1 MASFKDHFKT
11 ILQSNYDDEEYDM
24 DDIIIHHTSI
34 ELEKDMM
41 KYLLFEF
48 SKKISATEYK
58 RVYKAIK
65 LVKIKRV
72 PKKDLGLSS
81 YLKMQEGVLSGYNQN
96 SINYIQ
102 IMANIVKPYKH
113 GLIYA
118 YGVQGVSDLSMKDA
132 MHEAD
137 VQMAG
142 LTRAISGTFR
152 TLEYVPLT
160 SSEAKWIFEKLGSM
174 KDMRILRG
182 VPGAKNDSGHT
193 QKDAFSNGT
202 TEVEEQSEEFLIGMD
217 DYEYMFVLTA
227 TRVEPEVLSKW
238 RERYLQEETY
248 YASLQ
253 TGQKSLS
260 FGISMP
266 MTYAA
271 NVGASQGWNN
281 SSGENFGE
289 SYSESQSKAT
299 GINYSNSVGTS
310 QSMSNGFS
318 HSVGHSQSASMNLG
332 QNIGYNKG
340 VNTGSNV
347 GKNIGLSQNV
357 GMSNS
362 SGHSDS
368 FSNGI
373 STSHST
379 SDGTSHSLGQSY
391 GTSSS
396 TGQTHG
402 TSYNY
407 GINSSESRGT
417 SSNSSSGWS
426 GGLSLNGSHS
436 DGFNESHGKGYNV
449 GGNASLFGIGVNGGL
464 SKNQS
469 SGTSSSDSSGSGF
482 NFGLSGS
489 NSTGSSHSLSN
500 GQSQGWGQSN
510 STSFS
515 QGISQSQSESNG
527 TSHSVSNGTGTSTS
541 YGSGDSYSTG
551 LSQSS
556 GKSSGSSFGQ
566 SIGASQGASQGIS
579 SGSGFS
585 SGASESVGSSQS
597 VSRGISTSS
606 SLGRSA
612 TQSAGASLGKTS
624 GQSMSQ
630 GTSGGTSQGLSGS
643 MGLGPS
649 LSFGK
654 TFSWEDKEVTY
665 LLDLLDYSA
674 KRIIKASNNLGM
686 WFTDI
691 YIATESEEAS
701 SAATQVA
708 MSSWHDYTVMTCPLQ
723 VYRPSEKEKEYLFKH
738 MSVFSPS
745 MKKEGIPGEF
755 ESYKYTTMLL
765 SDELNAYS
773 HPPRVNVGGIQAA
786 IDDPPVLTI
795 PGDRQDGEVF
805 LGYVANTEAY
815 SLNRGYRTDF
825 KYTLRS
831 DEIHHAYI
839 SGASRSGKTVAAR
852 RLVAE
857 TYNHVRRGEKHKR
870 MRFLIMDPKQ
880 DWRALAKVIP
890 SDHFRFYSL
899 GDPTFHPIRMN
910 LMKIPKGV
918 YTERYADKLREI
930 FIRSYGLGDR
940 GFQILG
946 KAINEVYSRAGCY
959 DPDVRYNS
967 KDKNGK
973 YPATELSKDLTL
985 EDVCKQLEKDMEETK
1000 ARDRA
1005 EAIQRVLDRMD
1016 SFAQPLSAIYTVFC
1030 NRGEDCMGIDDL
1042 LGADDVVVLESY
1054 GMDTMTSNFIFG
1066 LVTSGVY
1073 QYAVSNGG
1081 FVKPD
1086 NQYETVLVIEEAN
1099 QVLINDD
1106 DDNLSGANPFEVILD
1121 QSAGYGLFIWT
1132 LTQKISDM
1140 PRSVLA
1146 NSALKIIGRQDDELD
1161 IKKSIVQIGKDAMIA
1176 DRVFKNWLPDQPTG
1190 WFIIKSSRN
1199 RDFTKNAPVHVMIE
1213 YMDIEPPT
1221 NEELDLII
1229 QEGELKKLTGSI
1241 HNEAIEQNNISKQH
1255 N

>member
-1 MASFKDHFKT
+1 MTSFKDHFKT
-11 ILQSNYDDEEYDM
+11 IVRSNYDDEEYDM
-24 DDIIIHHTSI
+24 DDIIIHNTSI
-34 ELEKDMM
+34 ELEKDLM

-48 SKKISATEYK
+48 SKKVSPGKYK

-72 PKKDLGLSS
+72 PKKDLALSS
-81 YLKMQEGVLSGYNQN
+81 YLKMQEGVLTGYNQN
-96 SINYIQ
+96 NINYIQ

-113 GLIYA
+113 GLVYA
-118 YGVQGVSDLSMKDA
+118 YGVQGVSDISMRDA

-142 LTRAISGTFR
+142 VTRAISGTFR
-152 TLEYVPLT
+152 TLEYIPLT
-160 SSEAKWIFEKLGSM
+160 SLEAKWIFEKLGSM
-174 KDMRILRG
+174 DDMRILRG
-182 VPGAKNDSGHT
+182 VPGAKNDSGRT

-238 RERYLQEETY
+238 RERYLQEATY

-253 TGQKSLS
+253 QGQKSLS

-271 NVGASQGWNN
+271 NMGASQGWNN
-281 SSGENFGE
+281 SSGENFGQ
-289 SYSESQSKAT
+289 SYSESQSQAT

-318 HSVGHSQSASMNLG
+318 HSVGKSQSTSMNIG
-332 QNIGYNKG
+332 QNVGYNQG
-340 VNTGSNV
+340 ISTGSNA
-347 GKNIGLSQNV
+347 GKSIGLSQNV
-357 GMSNS
+357 GASNS
-362 SGHSDS
+362 TGHSDS

-379 SDGTSHSLGQSY
+379 SQGTSQSVGHSF

-396 TGQTHG
+396 TSQSTG

-407 GINSSESRGT
+407 GNNSS
-417 SSNSSSGWS
+417 
-426 GGLSLNGSHS
+426 H
-436 DGFNESHGKGYNV
+436 
-449 GGNASLFGIGVNGGL
+449 
-464 SKNQS
+464 S
-469 SGTSSSDSSGSGF
+469 SGTSESGSLGINLGGSYSSGTSDGLSNSINGGGSVFGFFNLSTGKTGTHSDNESSGSSWSLSGSSGSG
-482 NFGLSGS
+482 S
-489 NSTGSSHSLSN
+489 SLSDSF
-500 GQSQGWGQSN
+500 GKSESWGQNN

-515 QGISQSQSESNG
+515 SGISNSTSTSQG
-527 TSHSVSNGTGTSTS
+527 TSQSVSNGTGTSTS

-551 LSQSS
+551 YSESTGRSSGNSFSQSL
-556 GKSSGSSFGQ
+556 
-566 SIGASQGASQGIS
+566 GASQGAS
-579 SGSGFS
+579 SGTSLSKGVS
-585 SGASESVGSSQS
+585 SGASESVGTSQS
-597 VSRGISTSS
+597 ISRGISTST

-612 TQSAGASLGKTS
+612 TQSAGKSAGNTS
-624 GQSMSQ
+624 GQSTSS
-630 GTSGGTSQGLSGS
+630 GTSGSSTQGLSGS

-654 TFSWEDKEVTY
+654 TFAWEDREVTH
-665 LLDLLDYSA
+665 LLDLLDYSTQ
-674 KRIIKASNNLGM
+674 RIVKATNNLGM

-708 MSSWHDYTVMTCPLQ
+708 MSAWHDYTVMTCPLQ
-723 VYRPSEKEKEYLFKH
+723 VYKPSEQEKQYLFKH

-745 MKKEGIPGEF
+745 LKKEGIPGEF

-786 IDDPPVLTI
+786 VDDPPVLTI
-795 PGDRQDGEVF
+795 PGDRQNGEVF

-857 TYNHVRRGEKHKR
+857 TYNHVRRGEKKKR

-890 SDHFRFYSL
+890 ADKFRFYSL

-946 KAINEVYSRAGCY
+946 KAINEVYTKAGCY
-959 DPDVRYNS
+959 DSDVRYNTVN
-967 KDKNGK
+967 KDGI

-985 EDVCKQLEKDMEETK
+985 EDVCRQLEKDMEETK

-1030 NRGEDCMGIDDL
+1030 NRGEGCMGIDDL

-1086 NQYETVLVIEEAN
+1086 DQYETVLVIEEAN

-1121 QSAGYGLFIWT
+1121 QSAGYGMFIWT

-1146 NSALKIIGRQDDELD
+1146 NSALKIIGRQDDEDD

-1199 RDFTKNAPVHVMIE
+1199 RDFTKNAPVHVLIE
-1213 YMDIEPPT
+1213 YMDVEPPT

-1229 QEGELKKLTGSI
+1229 QEGELKKITESLKDSQGNPLLSV
-1241 HNEAIEQNNISKQH
+1241 SV
-1255 N
+1255 

>member
-1 MASFKDHFKT
+1 MTSFKDHFKT
-11 ILQSNYDDEEYDM
+11 IVRSNYDDEEYDM
-24 DDIIIHHTSI
+24 DDIIIHNTSI
-34 ELEKDMM
+34 ELEKDLM

-48 SKKISATEYK
+48 SKKVSPGKYK

-72 PKKDLGLSS
+72 PKKDLALSS
-81 YLKMQEGVLSGYNQN
+81 YLKMQEGVLTGYNQN
-96 SINYIQ
+96 NINYIQ

-113 GLIYA
+113 GLVYA
-118 YGVQGVSDLSMKDA
+118 YGVQGVSDISMRDA

-142 LTRAISGTFR
+142 VTRAISGTFR
-152 TLEYVPLT
+152 TLEYIPLT
-160 SSEAKWIFEKLGSM
+160 SLEAKWIFEKLGSM
-174 KDMRILRG
+174 DDMRILRG
-182 VPGAKNDSGHT
+182 VPGAKNDSGRT

-238 RERYLQEETY
+238 RERYLQEATY

-253 TGQKSLS
+253 QGQKSLS

-271 NVGASQGWNN
+271 NMGASQGWNN
-281 SSGENFGE
+281 SSGENFGQ
-289 SYSESQSKAT
+289 SYSESQSQAT

-318 HSVGHSQSASMNLG
+318 HSVGKSQSTSMNIG
-332 QNIGYNKG
+332 QNVGYNQG
-340 VNTGSNV
+340 ISTGSNA
-347 GKNIGLSQNV
+347 GKSIGLSQNV
-357 GMSNS
+357 GASNS
-362 SGHSDS
+362 TGHSDS

-379 SDGTSHSLGQSY
+379 SQGTSQSVGHSF

-396 TGQTHG
+396 TSQSTG

-407 GINSSESRGT
+407 GNNSS
-417 SSNSSSGWS
+417 
-426 GGLSLNGSHS
+426 H
-436 DGFNESHGKGYNV
+436 
-449 GGNASLFGIGVNGGL
+449 
-464 SKNQS
+464 S
-469 SGTSSSDSSGSGF
+469 SGTSESGSLGINLGGSYSSGTSDGLSNSINGGGSVFGFFNLSTGKTGTHSDNESSGSSWSLSGSSGSG
-482 NFGLSGS
+482 S
-489 NSTGSSHSLSN
+489 SLSDSF
-500 GQSQGWGQSN
+500 GKSESWGQNN

-515 QGISQSQSESNG
+515 SGISNSTSTSQG
-527 TSHSVSNGTGTSTS
+527 TSQSVSNGTGTSTS

-551 LSQSS
+551 YSESTGRSSGNSFSQSL
-556 GKSSGSSFGQ
+556 
-566 SIGASQGASQGIS
+566 GASQGAS
-579 SGSGFS
+579 SGTSLSKGVS
-585 SGASESVGSSQS
+585 SGASESVGTSQS
-597 VSRGISTSS
+597 ISRGISTST

-612 TQSAGASLGKTS
+612 TQSAGKSAGNTS
-624 GQSMSQ
+624 GQSTSS
-630 GTSGGTSQGLSGS
+630 GTSGSSTQGLSGS

-654 TFSWEDKEVTY
+654 TFAWEDREVTH
-665 LLDLLDYSA
+665 LLDLLDYSTQ
-674 KRIIKASNNLGM
+674 RIVKATNNLGM

-708 MSSWHDYTVMTCPLQ
+708 MSAWHDYTVMTCPLQ
-723 VYRPSEKEKEYLFKH
+723 VYKPSEQEKQYLFKH

-745 MKKEGIPGEF
+745 LKKEGIPGEF

-786 IDDPPVLTI
+786 VDDPPVLTI
-795 PGDRQDGEVF
+795 PGDRQNGEVF

-857 TYNHVRRGEKHKR
+857 TYNHVRRGEKKKR

-890 SDHFRFYSL
+890 ADKFRFYSL

-946 KAINEVYSRAGCY
+946 KAINEVYTKAGCY
-959 DPDVRYNS
+959 DPDVRYNTVN
-967 KDKNGK
+967 KNGI

-985 EDVCKQLEKDMEETK
+985 EDVCRQLEKDMEETK

-1030 NRGEDCMGIDDL
+1030 NRGEGCMGIDDL

-1086 NQYETVLVIEEAN
+1086 DQYETVLVIEEAN

-1121 QSAGYGLFIWT
+1121 QSAGYGMFIWT

-1146 NSALKIIGRQDDELD
+1146 NSALKIIGRQDDEDD

-1199 RDFTKNAPVHVMIE
+1199 RDFTKNAPVHVLIE
-1213 YMDIEPPT
+1213 YMDVEPPT

-1229 QEGELKKLTGSI
+1229 QEGELKKITESLKDSQGNPLLSVS
-1241 HNEAIEQNNISKQH
+1241 A
-1255 N
+1255 

>member
-11 ILQSNYDDEEYDM
+11 IVRSNYDDEEYDM
-24 DDIIIHHTSI
+24 DDIIIHNTSI
-34 ELEKDMM
+34 ELEKDLM

-48 SKKISATEYK
+48 SKKVSPTKYK

-72 PKKDLGLSS
+72 PKKDLALSS

-96 SINYIQ
+96 NINYIQ

-113 GLIYA
+113 GLVYA
-118 YGVQGVSDLSMKDA
+118 YGVQGVSDISMKDA

-142 LTRAISGTFR
+142 VTRAISGTFR
-152 TLEYVPLT
+152 TLEYIPLT
-160 SSEAKWIFEKLGSM
+160 SLEAKWIFEKLGSM
-174 KDMRILRG
+174 EDMRILRG
-182 VPGAKNDSGHT
+182 VPGAKNDSGRT
-193 QKDAFSNGT
+193 QKDAFSNGSV
-202 TEVEEQSEEFLIGMD
+202 EVEEQSEEFLIGMD

-238 RERYLQEETY
+238 RERYLQEATY

-253 TGQKSLS
+253 QGQKSLS

-271 NVGASQGWNN
+271 NMGASQGWNN
-281 SSGENFGE
+281 STGENFGQ
-289 SYSESQSKAT
+289 SYSESQSQAT
-299 GINYSNSVGTS
+299 GVNYSNSVGTS

-318 HSVGHSQSASMNLG
+318 HSVGKSQSTSMNIG
-332 QNIGYNKG
+332 QNVGYNQG
-340 VNTGSNV
+340 ISTGSNA
-347 GKNIGLSQNV
+347 GKSIGLSENV
-357 GMSNS
+357 GASNS
-362 SGHSDS
+362 TGHSDS

-379 SDGTSHSLGQSY
+379 SQGTSQSVGHSF
-391 GTSSS
+391 GTNSS
-396 TGQTHG
+396 TSQSTG

-407 GINSSESRGT
+407 GTNR
-417 SSNSSSGWS
+417 
-426 GGLSLNGSHS
+426 SHS
-436 DGFNESHGKGYNV
+436 DGTSTSNSLGINL
-449 GGNASLFGIGVNGGL
+449 GGSY
-464 SKNQS
+464 
-469 SGTSSSDSSGSGF
+469 GTNSSDSNGSNKGA
-482 NFGLSGS
+482 NVSVMGWLGGNYSLSNTHSDGENWGSSYGLSGS
-489 NSTGSSHSLSN
+489 FGGGTTSSDSNGSS
-500 GQSQGWGQSN
+500 QSWGRN
-510 STSFS
+510 DSTSFS
-515 QGISQSQSESNG
+515 TGVSNSQTTSQG
-527 TSHSVSNGTGTSTS
+527 TSQSVSNGSGTSTS

-551 LSQSS
+551 YSESTGRSSGNSFSQSL
-556 GKSSGSSFGQ
+556 
-566 SIGASQGASQGIS
+566 GASQGAS
-579 SGSGFS
+579 SGTSLSKGVS
-585 SGASESVGSSQS
+585 SGASESVGTSQS
-597 VSRGISTSS
+597 ISRGISTST

-612 TQSAGASLGKTS
+612 TQSAGKSSGNTT
-624 GQSMSQ
+624 GQSASS
-630 GTSGGTSQGLSGS
+630 GTSGSSTQGLSGS

-654 TFSWEDKEVTY
+654 TFAWEDREVTH
-665 LLDLLDYSA
+665 LLDLLDYSTQ
-674 KRIIKASNNLGM
+674 RIIKATNNLGM

-723 VYRPSEKEKEYLFKH
+723 VYRPSEKEKQYLFKH

-745 MKKEGIPGEF
+745 LKKEGIPGEF

-786 IDDPPVLTI
+786 VDDPPVLTI
-795 PGDRQDGEVF
+795 PGDRQNGEVF

-815 SLNRGYRTDF
+815 SLNRGYRTEF

-857 TYNHVRRGEKHKR
+857 TYNHVRRGEKKKR

-890 SDHFRFYSL
+890 AENFRFYSL
-899 GDPTFHPIRMN
+899 GDPTFHPIKMN

-946 KAINEVYSRAGCY
+946 KAINEVYTRAGCY
-959 DPDVRYNS
+959 DPDVRYNTPN
-967 KDKNGK
+967 KDGT
-973 YPATELSKDLTL
+973 YPATELSKSLTL
-985 EDVCKQLEKDMEETK
+985 EDVCKQLQKDMEETK

-1030 NRGEDCMGIDDL
+1030 NRGEGCMGIDDL

-1086 NQYETVLVIEEAN
+1086 DQYETVLVIEEAN

-1121 QSAGYGLFIWT
+1121 QSAGYGMFIWT

-1146 NSALKIIGRQDDELD
+1146 NSALKIIGRQDDEDD

-1199 RDFTKNAPVHVMIE
+1199 RDFTKNAPVHVLIE
-1213 YMDIEPPT
+1213 YMDVEPPT

-1229 QEGELKKLTGSI
+1229 QEGELKKITESFKDDQGNPLFGTS
-1241 HNEAIEQNNISKQH
+1241 A
-1255 N
+1255 

>member
-11 ILQSNYDDEEYDM
+11 IVRSNYDDEEYDM
-24 DDIIIHHTSI
+24 DDIIIHNTSI
-34 ELEKDMM
+34 ELEKDLM

-48 SKKISATEYK
+48 SKKVSPTKYK

-72 PKKDLGLSS
+72 PKKDLALSS
-81 YLKMQEGVLSGYNQN
+81 YLKMQEGVLTGYNQN
-96 SINYIQ
+96 NINYIQ

-113 GLIYA
+113 GLVYA
-118 YGVQGVSDLSMKDA
+118 YGVQGVSDISMKDA

-142 LTRAISGTFR
+142 VIRAISGTFR
-152 TLEYVPLT
+152 TLEYIPLT
-160 SSEAKWIFEKLGSM
+160 SLEAKWIFEKLGSM
-174 KDMRILRG
+174 DDMRILRG
-182 VPGAKNDSGHT
+182 VPGAKNDSGRT
-193 QKDAFSNGT
+193 QKDAFSNGSV
-202 TEVEEQSEEFLIGMD
+202 EVEEQSEEFLIGMD

-238 RERYLQEETY
+238 RERYLQEATY

-253 TGQKSLS
+253 QGQKSLS

-271 NVGASQGWNN
+271 NMGASQGWNN
-281 SSGENFGE
+281 SSGENFGQ
-289 SYSESQSKAT
+289 SYSESQSQAT

-318 HSVGHSQSASMNLG
+318 HSVGNSQSTSMNIG
-332 QNIGYNKG
+332 QNVGYNQG
-340 VNTGSNV
+340 ISTGQNA
-347 GKNIGLSQNV
+347 GKSIGLSQNV
-357 GMSNS
+357 GASNS
-362 SGHSDS
+362 TGHSDS

-373 STSHST
+373 STSHSE
-379 SDGTSHSLGQSY
+379 SQGTSQSIGHSY

-396 TGQTHG
+396 TSQSTG

-407 GINSSESRGT
+407 GNNSSHSNGT
-417 SSNSSSGWS
+417 STSSSLGLNL
-426 GGLSLNGSHS
+426 GGSYSTSDGYGNNKGVNGSIL
-436 DGFNESHGKGYNV
+436 GAV
-449 GGNASLFGIGVNGGL
+449 GGNYGWNNSHSTTNGSSYGISGSSG
-464 SKNQS
+464 
-469 SGTSSSDSSGSGF
+469 SGTSSS
-482 NFGLSGS
+482 
-489 NSTGSSHSLSN
+489 NSYGSS
-500 GQSQGWGQSN
+500 QSWGTNN

-515 QGISQSQSESNG
+515 SGVSNSQSTSTG
-527 TSHSVSNGTGTSTS
+527 TSQSVSNGSGTSTS

-551 LSQSS
+551 YSESTGRSSGNSFSQSL
-556 GKSSGSSFGQ
+556 
-566 SIGASQGASQGIS
+566 GASQGASSGSSLSKGVS
-579 SGSGFS
+579 SGV
-585 SGASESVGSSQS
+585 SESVGTSQS
-597 VSRGISTSS
+597 ISRGLSTST

-612 TQSAGASLGKTS
+612 TQSAGKSSGNTTGSSTS
-624 GQSMSQ
+624 S
-630 GTSGGTSQGLSGS
+630 GTSGSSTQGLSGS

-654 TFSWEDKEVTY
+654 TFAWEDREVTH
-665 LLDLLDYSA
+665 LLDLLDYSTQ
-674 KRIIKASNNLGM
+674 RIIKATNNLGM

-708 MSSWHDYTVMTCPLQ
+708 MSAWHDYTVMTCPLQ
-723 VYRPSEKEKEYLFKH
+723 VYRPSEKEKQYLFKH

-745 MKKEGIPGEF
+745 LKKEGIPGEF

-786 IDDPPVLTI
+786 VDDPPVLTI
-795 PGDRQDGEVF
+795 PGDRQNGEVF

-857 TYNHVRRGEKHKR
+857 TYNHVRRGEKKKR

-890 SDHFRFYSL
+890 ADKFRFYSL
-899 GDPTFHPIRMN
+899 GDPTFHPINMN

-946 KAINEVYSRAGCY
+946 KAINEVYTKAGCY
-959 DPDVRYNS
+959 EPDVRYNMP
-967 KDKNGK
+967 KNGV

-1030 NRGEDCMGIDDL
+1030 NRGDGCMGIDDL

-1066 LVTSGVY
+1066 LITSGVY

-1121 QSAGYGLFIWT
+1121 QSAGYGMFIWT

-1146 NSALKIIGRQDDELD
+1146 NSALKIIGRQDDEDD

-1199 RDFTKNAPVHVMIE
+1199 RDFTKNAPVHVLIE
-1213 YMDIEPPT
+1213 YMDVEPPT

-1229 QEGELKKLTGSI
+1229 QEGELKKITESLKDDKGNSLLSTS
-1241 HNEAIEQNNISKQH
+1241 A
-1255 N
+1255 

>member
-1 MASFKDHFKT
+1 MPRLSSFTNQFKT
-11 ILQSNYDDEEYDM
+11 LVRSNYDDEEYDM

-34 ELEKDMM
+34 ELEKNQM

-48 SKKISATEYK
+48 SKKVSATKYQHI
-58 RVYKAIK
+58 YKAIK

-72 PKKDLGLSS
+72 PKKDLGLNS
-81 YLKMQEGVLSGYNQN
+81 YLKMQEGVISGYYQN
-96 SINYIQ
+96 NVNYIQ
-102 IMANIVKPYKH
+102 IMANITKPYKY

-118 YGVQGVSDLSMKDA
+118 YGCQGVSDISMKDA

-137 VQMAG
+137 VMMAG
-142 LTRAISGTFR
+142 VERAISGTFR

-160 SSEAKWIFEKLGSM
+160 SMEAKWIFEKLTSM
-174 KDMRILRG
+174 SDMRIIRG
-182 VPGAKNDSGHT
+182 IPGAKNDSGHT

-202 TEVEEQSEEFLIGMD
+202 MDVEDQTEEFLIGMD
-217 DYEYMFVLTA
+217 EYEYLFVLTA

-238 RERYLQEETY
+238 REAFLKEMTY
-248 YASLQ
+248 YASISS
-253 TGQKSLS
+253 GQKSMS

-281 SSGENFGE
+281 STGENFGE
-289 SYSESQSKAT
+289 SYSQSQSQAT
-299 GINYSNSVGTS
+299 GLNY
-310 QSMSNGFS
+310 S
-318 HSVGHSQSASMNLG
+318 HSVGHSQTLSQGISHSIGNSQGYSENVG
-332 QNIGYNKG
+332 QNRGFNQGI
-340 VNTGSNV
+340 NTGQNASQS
-347 GKNIGLSQNV
+347 IGLSQN
-357 GMSNS
+357 S
-362 SGHSDS
+362 SFGQNTGHS
-368 FSNGI
+368 
-373 STSHST
+373 
-379 SDGTSHSLGQSY
+379 
-391 GTSSS
+391 
-396 TGQTHG
+396 
-402 TSYNY
+402 
-407 GINSSESRGT
+407 
-417 SSNSSSGWS
+417 
-426 GGLSLNGSHS
+426 
-436 DGFNESHGKGYNV
+436 
-449 GGNASLFGIGVNGGL
+449 
-464 SKNQS
+464 
-469 SGTSSSDSSGSGF
+469 F
-482 NFGLSGS
+482 NFS
-489 NSTGSSHSLSN
+489 NSTGM
-500 GQSQGWGQSN
+500 
-510 STSFS
+510 
-515 QGISQSQSESNG
+515 
-527 TSHSVSNGTGTSTS
+527 SHSVSNGTSHSTSNGVSNSQGYSVNDGNSTNWSHGTNSGTNWSDGSSSGMNFGTNSSHSKTKSNGSNWGADGSLFGFFGGSYGQNKSKGTSDSTGNSSGLNWGNSHSNGGSNGVSDSHGGGTSHSVGHSWSSGTSFSTSDGTSRSISNGTSSSTSMGTGSS
-541 YGSGDSYSTG
+541 YGTS
-551 LSQSS
+551 LSS
-556 GKSSGSSFGQ
+556 GAGKSLGNSFGN
-566 SIGASQGASQGIS
+566 SIGASQGASTGTS
-579 SGSGFS
+579 L
-585 SGASESVGSSQS
+585 
-597 VSRGISTSS
+597 SRGINYGNSETFGQSQSLSKGVSVSDSTGRSMTNSEGVGTGQTRGSSTSS
-606 SLGRSA
+606 
-612 TQSAGASLGKTS
+612 
-624 GQSMSQ
+624 
-630 GTSGGTSQGLSGS
+630 GTSTGTSQGLSGS

-654 TFSWEDKEVTY
+654 TFTWEDREVEY
-665 LLDLLDYSA
+665 LIDLLDYSCQ
-674 KRIIKASNNLGM
+674 RIIKASDNLGM

-691 YIATESEEAS
+691 YVATENEEAS

-708 MSSWHDYTVMTCPLQ
+708 MSAWHDMTTLTCPLQ
-723 VYRPSEKEKEYLFKH
+723 VYKPSETEKQYLFKH

-745 MKKEGIPGEF
+745 LIKEGIPGQF

-795 PGDRQDGEVF
+795 PGDRQNGEVF
-805 LGYVANTEAY
+805 LGWVANTEAY
-815 SLNRGYRTDF
+815 SLNNGYRTDF

-857 TYNHVRRGEKHKR
+857 TYNNVRRGEKKKR

-899 GDPTFHPIRMN
+899 SDPLFHPIRMN

-946 KAINEVYSRAGCY
+946 QAIRKVYKEAGCF
-959 DPDVRYNS
+959 DEEVRYNK
-967 KDKNGK
+967 KDKYGH
-973 YPATELSKDLTL
+973 YPATDRSANITM
-985 EDVCKQLEKDMEETK
+985 EDVCKALTEDMEDAK
-1000 ARDRA
+1000 ARDKQ
-1005 EAIQRVLDRMD
+1005 EAIQRVLDRMEN
-1016 SFAQPLSAIYTVFC
+1016 FAEPLSVIYTVFC
-1030 NRGEDCMGIDDL
+1030 NRGSDAMGIDDL

-1054 GMDTMTSNFIFG
+1054 GMDTMTSGFIFG
-1066 LVTSGVY
+1066 LITSGVY

-1081 FVKPD
+1081 FVKPAD
-1086 NQYETVLVIEEAN
+1086 QYETVLVIEEAN

-1106 DDNLSGANPFEVILD
+1106 DDNLSGANPFETILD

-1146 NSALKIIGRQDDELD
+1146 NSALKLIGRQDDELD
-1161 IKKSIVQIGKDAMIA
+1161 IKKSIVQIGKDAMIS

-1213 YMDIEPPT
+1213 YMNVEPPT
-1221 NEELDLII
+1221 DQELDLILK
-1229 QEGELKKLTGSI
+1229 EGELLR
-1241 HNEAIEQNNISKQH
+1241 NNNFKNLH
-1255 N
+1255 

>member
-1 MASFKDHFKT
+1 MTSFKDHFKT
-11 ILQSNYDDEEYDM
+11 IVRSNYDDEEYDM
-24 DDIIIHHTSI
+24 DDIIIHNTSI
-34 ELEKDMM
+34 ELEKDLM

-48 SKKISATEYK
+48 SKKVSPGKYK

-72 PKKDLGLSS
+72 PKKDLALSS
-81 YLKMQEGVLSGYNQN
+81 YLKMQEGVLTGYNQN
-96 SINYIQ
+96 NINYIQ

-113 GLIYA
+113 GLVYA
-118 YGVQGVSDLSMKDA
+118 YGVQGVSDISMRDA

-142 LTRAISGTFR
+142 VTRAISGTFR
-152 TLEYVPLT
+152 TLEYIPLT
-160 SSEAKWIFEKLGSM
+160 SLEAKWIFEKLGSM
-174 KDMRILRG
+174 DDMRILRG
-182 VPGAKNDSGHT
+182 VPGAKNDSGRT

-238 RERYLQEETY
+238 RERYLQEATY

-253 TGQKSLS
+253 QGQKSLS

-271 NVGASQGWNN
+271 NMGASQGWNN
-281 SSGENFGE
+281 SSGENFGQ
-289 SYSESQSKAT
+289 SYSESQSQAT

-318 HSVGHSQSASMNLG
+318 HSVGKSQSTSMNIG
-332 QNIGYNKG
+332 QNVGYNQG
-340 VNTGSNV
+340 ISTGSNA
-347 GKNIGLSQNV
+347 GKSIGLSQNV
-357 GMSNS
+357 GASNS
-362 SGHSDS
+362 TGHSDS

-379 SDGTSHSLGQSY
+379 SQGTSQSVGHSF

-396 TGQTHG
+396 TSQSTG

-407 GINSSESRGT
+407 GNNSS
-417 SSNSSSGWS
+417 
-426 GGLSLNGSHS
+426 H
-436 DGFNESHGKGYNV
+436 
-449 GGNASLFGIGVNGGL
+449 
-464 SKNQS
+464 S
-469 SGTSSSDSSGSGF
+469 SGTSESGSLGINLGGSYSSGTSDGLSNSINGGGSVFGFFNLSTGKTGTHSDNESSGSSWSLSGSSGSG
-482 NFGLSGS
+482 S
-489 NSTGSSHSLSN
+489 SLSDSF
-500 GQSQGWGQSN
+500 GKSESWGQNN

-515 QGISQSQSESNG
+515 SGISNSTSTSQG
-527 TSHSVSNGTGTSTS
+527 TSQSVSNGTGTSTS

-551 LSQSS
+551 YSESTGRSSGNSFSQSL
-556 GKSSGSSFGQ
+556 
-566 SIGASQGASQGIS
+566 GASQGAS
-579 SGSGFS
+579 SGTSLSKGVS
-585 SGASESVGSSQS
+585 SGASESVGTSQS
-597 VSRGISTSS
+597 ISRGISTST

-612 TQSAGASLGKTS
+612 TQSAGKSAGNTS
-624 GQSMSQ
+624 GQSTSS
-630 GTSGGTSQGLSGS
+630 GTSGSSTQGLSGS

-654 TFSWEDKEVTY
+654 TFAWEDREVTH
-665 LLDLLDYSA
+665 LLDLLDYSTQ
-674 KRIIKASNNLGM
+674 RIVKATNNLGM

-708 MSSWHDYTVMTCPLQ
+708 MSAWHDYTVMTCPLQ
-723 VYRPSEKEKEYLFKH
+723 VYKPSEQEKQYLFKH

-745 MKKEGIPGEF
+745 LKKEGIPGEF

-786 IDDPPVLTI
+786 VDDPPVLTI
-795 PGDRQDGEVF
+795 PGDRQNGEVF

-857 TYNHVRRGEKHKR
+857 TYNHVRRGEKKKR

-890 SDHFRFYSL
+890 ADKFRFYSL

-946 KAINEVYSRAGCY
+946 KAINEVYTKAGCY
-959 DPDVRYNS
+959 DSDVRYNTVN
-967 KDKNGK
+967 KDGI

-985 EDVCKQLEKDMEETK
+985 EDVCRQLEKDMEETK

-1030 NRGEDCMGIDDL
+1030 NRGEGCMGIDDL

-1086 NQYETVLVIEEAN
+1086 DQYETVLVIEEAN

-1121 QSAGYGLFIWT
+1121 QSAGYGMFIWT

-1146 NSALKIIGRQDDELD
+1146 NSALKIIGRQDDEDD

-1199 RDFTKNAPVHVMIE
+1199 RDFTKNAPVHVLIE
-1213 YMDIEPPT
+1213 YMDVEPPT

-1229 QEGELKKLTGSI
+1229 QEGELKKITESLKDSQGNPLLSVS
-1241 HNEAIEQNNISKQH
+1241 A
-1255 N
+1255 